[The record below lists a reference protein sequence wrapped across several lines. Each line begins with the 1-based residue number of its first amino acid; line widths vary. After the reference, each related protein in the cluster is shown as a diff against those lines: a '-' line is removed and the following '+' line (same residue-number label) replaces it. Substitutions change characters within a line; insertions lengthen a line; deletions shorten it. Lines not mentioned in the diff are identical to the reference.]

1 MNRVMMIPD
10 ALCKILNGQWDLT
23 KPQNYDIK
31 IETSPTKTDRGGAW
45 LRLRAELIGEG
56 VGPVGVLFDTD
67 VELGISVTLSGI
79 HRAFT
84 VYVDGTK
91 LASQDQPTTLSMT
104 SGSLTDDND
113 GDPAAWIGPNGQ
125 TMSNEVFLAWKQAYP
140 EAADEYDPLY
150 R

>member
-31 IETSPTKTDRGGAW
+31 METSPTKTDRGGAW
-45 LRLRAELIGEG
+45 LRLRAELICEG

-67 VELGISVTLSGI
+67 VELGDAVILSGI

-84 VYVDGTK
+84 VYVDGMK
-91 LASQDQPTTLSMT
+91 IASSQDQPTMPMM
-104 SGSLTDDND
+104 TDDD
-113 GDPAAWIGPNGQ
+113 EEGDPAAWIGPNGQ